1 VIDDQSIENQA
12 KHCHFAHMGTDIEDA
27 VLYTAL
33 LAIFSFYFGYVYYV
47 YKDLINGSIKVFL
60 WLYLVIMAARPLQSA
75 LILILQSRSYG
86 FDESRE
92 DIMMHEVS
100 FQVDQITVQLSE
112 LLFYFVLFKM
122 KKIEI

>member
-1 VIDDQSIENQA
+1 
-12 KHCHFAHMGTDIEDA
+12 MGTDTEDA

-75 LILILQSRSYG
+75 LILILRSRSYG
-86 FDESRE
+86 FEKSRE